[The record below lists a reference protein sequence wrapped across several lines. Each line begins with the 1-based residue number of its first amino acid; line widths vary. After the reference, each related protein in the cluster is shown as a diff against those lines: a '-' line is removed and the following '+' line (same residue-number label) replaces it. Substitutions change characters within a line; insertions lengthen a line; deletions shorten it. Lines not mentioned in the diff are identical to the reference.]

1 MSIKVGIPGGM
12 YYYYYYPLWKTF
24 FNDLGAEVISSGR
37 TNRFIVETGLAQ
49 AVDEACFP
57 VKVFYGHVIDMCQKK
72 PDYIFLPRLISLEP
86 KTYTC
91 PKVMGLTDMLRAALE
106 DLPVI
111 IDMPINYVQGEKE
124 IKKAILKVGSYFSSS
139 PRQIWEA
146 YAHACQEERRFRKIA
161 RQGFTL
167 EEAIQLWEKGERG
180 PVKNKGDLSIGI
192 LGHGYILYDPVI
204 SMNIVDHLKK
214 LGCRLTYL
222 EMLNLQDVE
231 KEAASLP
238 KRVFWTLGRRMI
250 GAAILMNK
258 RPDIEG
264 LVFVSC
270 FGCGP
275 DSFIGELIERKY
287 FTKPFLRLTVDEHT
301 GEAGVV
307 TRLEAFCD
315 MLRRRRIVSNENNVS
330 SHG

>member
-12 YYYYYYPLWKTF
+12 YHYYYYPLWKTF
-24 FNDLGAEVISSGR
+24 FNDLGAEVIRSEK
-37 TNRFIVETGLAQ
+37 TNRSIVEAGIGE
-49 AVDEACFP
+49 AVDETCFP
-57 VKVFYGHVIDMCQKK
+57 VKVFYGHVIDICQKK

-86 KTYTC
+86 RTYTC
-91 PKVMGLTDMLRAALE
+91 PKVMGLTDMLRAAIA

-111 IDMPINYVQGEKE
+111 IDMPVNYSKGERE
-124 IKKAILKVGSYFSSS
+124 IKKAILKAGSYFS
-139 PRQIWEA
+139 PNPKQIWEA
-146 YAHACQEERRFRKIA
+146 YFHACQEEKRFRKIA

-167 EEAIQLWEKGERG
+167 EEAISVWEKGERG
-180 PVKNKGDLSIGI
+180 TVKNKGDLSIGI
-192 LGHGYILYDPVI
+192 LGHAYILYDPII
-204 SMNIVDHLKK
+204 SMNIVNHLKD

-222 EMLNLQDVE
+222 EMLNLHDVE

-238 KRVFWTLGRRMI
+238 KRVFWTVGRRMM
-250 GAAILMNK
+250 GAAILMNN

-264 LVFVSC
+264 LVYVSC

-275 DSFIGELIERKY
+275 DSLMCELMERKY
-287 FTKPFLRLTVDEHT
+287 FTKPLLRLTVDEHT
-301 GEAGVV
+301 GEAGMV

-315 MLRRRRIVSNENNVS
+315 MLRRRRIVSNENNIS